1 MADLQDTSLADDVNQ
16 DEAVIDTQ
24 LLRERT
30 GGDEAFVEQLQE
42 TLRPLYVPSIACVHC
57 FTKIPA

>member
-1 MADLQDTSLADDVNQ
+1 MADLQGASPTEDTDQ
-16 DEAVIDTQ
+16 DEVEVVIDTQ

-42 TLRPLYVPSIACVHC
+42 TLRPLYVPLYHHVCALLC
-57 FTKIPA
+57 